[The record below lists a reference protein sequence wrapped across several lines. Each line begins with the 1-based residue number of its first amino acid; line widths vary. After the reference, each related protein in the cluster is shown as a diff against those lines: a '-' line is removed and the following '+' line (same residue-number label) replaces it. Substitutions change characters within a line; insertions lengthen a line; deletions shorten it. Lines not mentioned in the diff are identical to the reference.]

1 MCRKMGMVTKS
12 SSFGWTCSQHS
23 IAKREPE
30 EKRYLN
36 YMCWSADRKIA
47 ILNQRRA
54 KDLLLTTLSN
64 SEVAP
69 AAFFFSV
76 GSKRICTNG
85 W

>member
-36 YMCWSADRKIA
+36 YMCWSADRKYLIPLPSPFGLQYLGGSEA
-47 ILNQRRA
+47 FISLQQYCVFLQCLTG
-54 KDLLLTTLSN
+54 LL
-64 SEVAP
+64 
-69 AAFFFSV
+69 
-76 GSKRICTNG
+76 
-85 W
+85 